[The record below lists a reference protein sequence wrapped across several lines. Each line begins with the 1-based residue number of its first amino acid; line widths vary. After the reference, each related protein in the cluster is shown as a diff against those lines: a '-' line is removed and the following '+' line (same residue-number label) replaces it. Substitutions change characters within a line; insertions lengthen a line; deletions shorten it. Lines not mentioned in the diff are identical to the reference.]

1 MARFTLLAC
10 LIAAADAFAPLARPA
25 LRAAT
30 SVAMAPVDVAQSL
43 DVVSQLPTQLV
54 SLEVRLP
61 GPPRVGGFAA
71 PHASPVNPGDVLQ
84 DSMKL
89 LG

>member
-43 DVVSQLPTQLV
+43 DVASRLPTQLV
-54 SLEVRLP
+54 SL
-61 GPPRVGGFAA
+61 ATI
-71 PHASPVNPGDVLQ
+71 
-84 DSMKL
+84 L
-89 LG
+89 LRQEGSKS

>member
-30 SVAMAPVDVAQSL
+30 SVAMAPTMAPADVAQSL
-43 DVVSQLPTQLV
+43 DVVSRRLPTQLV
-54 SLEVRLP
+54 SL
-61 GPPRVGGFAA
+61 ATI
-71 PHASPVNPGDVLQ
+71 
-84 DSMKL
+84 L
-89 LG
+89 LRQEESKS

>member
-30 SVAMAPVDVAQSL
+30 SVAMAPVDVAQSPGL
-43 DVVSQLPTQLV
+43 DVVSRLPTQLV
-54 SLEVRLP
+54 SL
-61 GPPRVGGFAA
+61 ATI
-71 PHASPVNPGDVLQ
+71 
-84 DSMKL
+84 L
-89 LG
+89 LLRQEEESKS

>member
-1 MARFTLLAC
+1 MIPQIAALLYNMARFTLLAC

-43 DVVSQLPTQLV
+43 DVVSRLPTQLV
-54 SLEVRLP
+54 SL
-61 GPPRVGGFAA
+61 ATI
-71 PHASPVNPGDVLQ
+71 
-84 DSMKL
+84 L
-89 LG
+89 LRQEESKS